1 MMLILTWVIKY
12 QSMYICLAYNL
23 KYNVVVIVLET
34 SVKFETS
41 PVCCNVVMAK
51 LYNARLCVESCQ
63 SQVCTCLGWQP
74 CCTFC

>member
-12 QSMYICLAYNL
+12 QSMYFRLAYNL

-34 SVKFETS
+34 SVKFESS

-51 LYNARLCVESCQ
+51 LYNAMCWKLSIPGVYLSWMAAMLYLC
-63 SQVCTCLGWQP
+63 
-74 CCTFC
+74 